1 MGRCDRF
8 RKSFVKILK
17 ILAAYALVAAIIFVH
32 RVQVFAVD
40 EKNRA
45 REAIRTG
52 FYGFCETIDIS
63 EYGVSPEEL
72 SFLFSSIIKDDPYLF
87 FVDTT
92 MSYSFEPGGRV
103 LTLRPSY
110 KIRGEEVFGAWE
122 LCRDW
127 VKMLALEAMGYT
139 TDAERALYLH
149 DRICRF
155 AEYDKT
161 LESDNLFSFLKS
173 GKATCQAYTLAYIAV
188 LRECGIKASYVAS
201 DTIEHIWNCVKIDG
215 EWYHVDL
222 TWDDSAATTPGSV
235 SRRHF
240 LLSDKAAEERGHR
253 DWYSFEVAVCSSDK
267 YVDFNFDSGAEV
279 MHLAGDGNHDG
290 RIELVDLLN
299 MRRYL
304 SLKRSDELCSNC
316 LDLNADGSVDN
327 ADVEALRKKLLGA
340 H

>member
-1 MGRCDRF
+1 MGRFDGF
-8 RKSFVKILK
+8 RKSFGKILRS
-17 ILAAYALVAAIIFVH
+17 LAAYALVASIIFVH
-32 RVQVFAVD
+32 RMQVIAVD
-40 EKNRA
+40 EKNQA
-45 REAIRTG
+45 REAIRAG
-52 FYGFCETIDIS
+52 FYGFCDTIDIS

-110 KIRGEEVFGAWE
+110 KIRGEEVFCAWE

-127 VKMLALEAMGYT
+127 VKMMALEAMEYT
-139 TDAERALYLH
+139 TDTERALYLH

-155 AEYDKT
+155 AEYDKA

-290 RIELVDLLN
+290 RVELADLLN

-304 SLKRSDELCSNC
+304 SIKRSAELCDIC
-316 LDLNADGSVDN
+316 LDLNADGSVDRTD
-327 ADVEALRKKLLGA
+327 AEALRKKLLGA